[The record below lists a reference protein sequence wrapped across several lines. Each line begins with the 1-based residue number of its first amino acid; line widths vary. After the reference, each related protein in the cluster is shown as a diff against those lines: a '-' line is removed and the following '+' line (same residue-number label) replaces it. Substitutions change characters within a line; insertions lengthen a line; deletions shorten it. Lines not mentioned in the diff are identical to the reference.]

1 MTVGHGLP
9 VARARIPATD
19 DRGSATVWTAMAV
32 TTLCLVFAAVL
43 ALGQAVVTRHRA
55 STAADLAS
63 LAAASH
69 ALLGPAPACAKGVMV
84 ARAQGAEVVRCAV
97 RGEVAEVTTRVAFGP
112 YTPEARARAGPPEAM
127 ELPVALSGTRGIEG
141 GSTRY

>member
-1 MTVGHGLP
+1 MTLGEALP
-9 VARARIPATD
+9 GERARMSAAA

-69 ALLGPAPACAKGVMV
+69 ALLGPAPACAKGAMV

-97 RGEVAEVTTRVAFGP
+97 RGEVAEVTTRVPFGP
-112 YTPEARARAGPPEAM
+112 YAPEARARAGPPEAM
-127 ELPVALSGTRGIEG
+127 ELPVALSGARGVEG
-141 GSTRY
+141 GSTRH